1 MLESSVLWL
10 NQVSTQVFWT
20 CALLLVSIDVMA
32 AIVVLRTRS
41 RALVNRWTS
50 RVLAANLLLLGA
62 GLGVPVAAQA
72 AKFVVSTLA
81 PVLSAPAAT
90 SSKSAQLEPSSVP
103 ASEQLPAPPPA
114 P

>member
-10 NQVSTQVFWT
+10 NQVSAQVFWT
-20 CALLLVSIDVMA
+20 CALLLVSIDAIA
-32 AIVVLRTRS
+32 ALVVLRTRS
-41 RALVNRWTS
+41 RALVNQWTS

-72 AKFVVSTLA
+72 AKLAANALA
-81 PVLSAPAAT
+81 PILSAPAAT
-90 SSKSAQLEPSSVP
+90 ASKSAQLDPPSPP
-103 ASEQLPAPPPA
+103 ASEQLPAPPAA

>member
-1 MLESSVLWL
+1 MLESSILWL

-20 CALLLVSIDVMA
+20 CALLLVTLDAVA
-32 AIVVLRTRS
+32 AVAVLRTRS
-41 RALVNRWTS
+41 RALVNQWTS

-62 GLGVPVAAQA
+62 GLGVPLAAQA
-72 AKFVVSTLA
+72 AKLVASTLA

-90 SSKSAQLEPSSVP
+90 SSKSAQVD
-103 ASEQLPAPPPA
+103 PAPAA

>member
-10 NQVSTQVFWT
+10 NQVSAQVFWT
-20 CALLLVSIDVMA
+20 CALLLVSLDAVA
-32 AIVVLRTRS
+32 ALVVLRTRS

-72 AKFVVSTLA
+72 ARFMATMLA

-90 SSKSAQLEPSSVP
+90 SSKSAQVEPSPAP
-103 ASEQLPAPPPA
+103 ASEQLPAPPDA

>member
-10 NQVSTQVFWT
+10 NQISAQVFWT
-20 CALLLVSIDVMA
+20 CALLLVTIDVIA
-32 AIVVLRTRS
+32 ATVVLRTRS

-72 AKFVVSTLA
+72 AKLVASTLA
-81 PVLSAPAAT
+81 PVLSPGAT
-90 SSKSAQLEPSSVP
+90 SSKSAQLEPAAVP
-103 ASEQLPAPPPA
+103 SSEQIPAPPTSP
-114 P
+114 